1 MLSFFFSFSLSFSFS
16 RRKRYGACG
25 IRRGSCVGNRHL
37 RGEKGSIL
45 VAEESYFDDIIIII
59 IMVNAL
65 WASFVII
72 FPKDSKNLTRKFL

>member
-1 MLSFFFSFSLSFSFS
+1 M
-16 RRKRYGACG
+16 RDKERK
-25 IRRGSCVGNRHL
+25 L
-37 RGEKGSIL
+37 RWKSSPKREKGSIL

>member
-1 MLSFFFSFSLSFSFS
+1 ME
-16 RRKRYGACG
+16 
-25 IRRGSCVGNRHL
+25 IVTL

-45 VAEESYFDDIIIII
+45 VAEESYFDDIIIIII

>member
-1 MLSFFFSFSLSFSFS
+1 ME
-16 RRKRYGACG
+16 
-25 IRRGSCVGNRHL
+25 IVTL

>member
-1 MLSFFFSFSLSFSFS
+1 ME
-16 RRKRYGACG
+16 
-25 IRRGSCVGNRHL
+25 IVTL

-59 IMVNAL
+59 IIMVNAL

-72 FPKDSKNLTRKFL
+72 FPKDSKRFNS